1 MKGPGKRSEK
11 GEETSGVRVV
21 RASGLSVCVRAYV
34 HVCVCM
40 CICAVRV
47 VDDRGR

>member
-21 RASGLSVCVRAYV
+21 RAGGLSVCVRAYV